1 MPRARLITA
10 FLLSAAALP
19 FAASSPASAQVEGK
33 TNQQWFPDLLDL
45 SPLRQESPKSNPM
58 GSDYDYRRQV
68 ETLDVAALKQDI
80 ATVLNRDRCFNRLR
94 RCVILLSVE
103 VEIPGAF

>member
-68 ETLDVAALKQDI
+68 ERWWTETFPTAGGNDVDHGRVTAA
-80 ATVLNRDRCFNRLR
+80 
-94 RCVILLSVE
+94 
-103 VEIPGAF
+103 